1 MFLCVNIIFFT
12 FSASFYD
19 QLKLERVMSK
29 PLYLDIESS
38 LVRYST
44 ICHVDNNNGNVSNVH
59 RQKDCHNFLIL
70 SVRRKDVLMFSLYYT
85 L

>member
-1 MFLCVNIIFFT
+1 MRVMNFWLSSFVHVSWFSMFLYVNIIFFT

-38 LVRYST
+38 LEFYY
-44 ICHVDNNNGNVSNVH
+44 
-59 RQKDCHNFLIL
+59 L
-70 SVRRKDVLMFSLYYT
+70 SGR
-85 L
+85 